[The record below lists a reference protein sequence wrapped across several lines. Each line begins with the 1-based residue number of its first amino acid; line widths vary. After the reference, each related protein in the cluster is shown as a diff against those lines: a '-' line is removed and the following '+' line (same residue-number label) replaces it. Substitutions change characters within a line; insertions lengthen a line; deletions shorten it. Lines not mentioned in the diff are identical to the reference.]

1 LIDHRSGLAVEKITE
16 RGSHDANLRVYMDG
30 YVPGGR
36 SENIAA
42 PLLSGYRS
50 TIDPLQLPPW

>member
-16 RGSHDANLRVYMDG
+16 RRSYDANLRVYMDG

-36 SENIAA
+36 SENIVSS
-42 PLLSGYRS
+42 PQG
-50 TIDPLQLPPW
+50 